1 MQMNNIRLVSVISSK
16 RRPKMSNLELQDN
29 YLNKSEINSN
39 NYIMSEVNSVDLLDE
54 YFNYILLVIIC
65 LLFYSALY
73 IIARFVLEIIFYLI
87 NKQKFSKGD
96 LVIVTTKPWK
106 GCVGKIT
113 KVGVFSNNIKI
124 TKDLNKFKKI
134 PKKTIKKT
142 VNEIKQT

>member
-1 MQMNNIRLVSVISSK
+1 MNNIKLVSVISSK
-16 RRPKMSNLELQDN
+16 RRLKMSNNLVSQDD

-39 NYIMSEVNSVDLLDE
+39 NYIMSEVKSVNLLDE
-54 YFNYILLVIIC
+54 YFNYVLLVIIC
-65 LLFYSALY
+65 VLFYSALY
-73 IIARFVLEIIFYLI
+73 IIARFVLEVIFYLI

-124 TKDLNKFKKI
+124 TKDLNRFKKI

>member
-1 MQMNNIRLVSVISSK
+1 MNKIKLVSVISSK
-16 RRPKMSNLELQDN
+16 RRSKMSNNLVSQDD

-39 NYIMSEVNSVDLLDE
+39 NYIMSEVKSVNLLDE

-65 LLFYSALY
+65 LLFYSVLY

-113 KVGVFSNNIKI
+113 NA
-124 TKDLNKFKKI
+124 T
-134 PKKTIKKT
+134 
-142 VNEIKQT
+142 

>member
-1 MQMNNIRLVSVISSK
+1 MYMNNIRLVNIISSK
-16 RRPKMSNLELQDN
+16 RISKMNNLVLQN
-29 YLNKSEINSN
+29 EYLNKSEINLN
-39 NYIMSEVNSVDLLDE
+39 KYIISKFNSIDLLDE
-54 YFNYILLVIIC
+54 YFNYVLLVIIC

-73 IIARFVLEIIFYLI
+73 ILARFVLEIIFYLI

-113 KVGVFSNNIKI
+113 KIGVFSNNIKI
-124 TKDLNKFKKI
+124 TKDLNRFKKI

-142 VNEIKQT
+142 INEIKQT

>member
-1 MQMNNIRLVSVISSK
+1 MNNIKLVSVISSK
-16 RRPKMSNLELQDN
+16 RRLKMSNNLVLQDN

-39 NYIMSEVNSVDLLDE
+39 NYIMSEVNSVNLLDE
-54 YFNYILLVIIC
+54 YFNYILLVIVC

-124 TKDLNKFKKI
+124 TKDLNRFKKI

-142 VNEIKQT
+142 INEIKQT

>member
-1 MQMNNIRLVSVISSK
+1 MNNIRLVSIISSK
-16 RRPKMSNLELQDN
+16 KISKMNNLVLQN
-29 YLNKSEINSN
+29 EYLNKYIISKFNS
-39 NYIMSEVNSVDLLDE
+39 IDLLDE
-54 YFNYILLVIIC
+54 YFNYVLLIIIC

-73 IIARFVLEIIFYLI
+73 ILARFVLEIIFYLI

-113 KVGVFSNNIKI
+113 KIGVFSNNIKI

>member
-1 MQMNNIRLVSVISSK
+1 MNNIRLVSVISSK

-73 IIARFVLEIIFYLI
+73 IIGRFVLEIIFYLI

>member
-1 MQMNNIRLVSVISSK
+1 MNNIKLVSVISSK
-16 RRPKMSNLELQDN
+16 RRLKMSNNLVSQDN

-39 NYIMSEVNSVDLLDE
+39 NYIMSEVNSVNLLDE
-54 YFNYILLVIIC
+54 YFNYILLVIVC

-73 IIARFVLEIIFYLI
+73 IIARFVLEVIFYLI

-134 PKKTIKKT
+134 PKKMIKKT

>member
-1 MQMNNIRLVSVISSK
+1 MNNIKLVSVISSK
-16 RRPKMSNLELQDN
+16 RRLKMSNNLVSQDN

-39 NYIMSEVNSVDLLDE
+39 NYIMSEVNSVNLLDE
-54 YFNYILLVIIC
+54 YFNYILLVIVC

-134 PKKTIKKT
+134 PKKMIKKT

>member
-1 MQMNNIRLVSVISSK
+1 MNNIKLVGVISSK
-16 RRPKMSNLELQDN
+16 RRLKMNNLVSQDD
-29 YLNKSEINSN
+29 YLNKSEMIENNNIISEINSIN
-39 NYIMSEVNSVDLLDE
+39 LLDE
-54 YFNYILLVIIC
+54 YFNYVLLVIIC
-65 LLFYSALY
+65 VLFYSALY

-124 TKDLNKFKKI
+124 TKDLNRFKKI

>member
-1 MQMNNIRLVSVISSK
+1 MNNIKLVSVISSK
-16 RRPKMSNLELQDN
+16 RRLKMSNNLVLQDN

-39 NYIMSEVNSVDLLDE
+39 NYIMSEVNSVNLLDE
-54 YFNYILLVIIC
+54 YFNYILLVIVC

-134 PKKTIKKT
+134 PKKMIKKT

>member
-1 MQMNNIRLVSVISSK
+1 MNNIRLVSVISSK
-16 RRPKMSNLELQDN
+16 RRSKMSNNLVSKDD
-29 YLNKSEINSN
+29 YLNKSEINLN
-39 NYIMSEVNSVDLLDE
+39 NYIISEVNSVDLLDD
-54 YFNYILLVIIC
+54 YFNYMLLVIIC

-73 IIARFVLEIIFYLI
+73 IIGRFVLEIIFYLI

-124 TKDLNKFKKI
+124 TKDLNRFKKI

>member
-1 MQMNNIRLVSVISSK
+1 
-16 RRPKMSNLELQDN
+16 
-29 YLNKSEINSN
+29 
-39 NYIMSEVNSVDLLDE
+39 
-54 YFNYILLVIIC
+54 
-65 LLFYSALY
+65 LY
-73 IIARFVLEIIFYLI
+73 IIARFVLEVIFYLL

>member
-1 MQMNNIRLVSVISSK
+1 MNNIKLVGVISSK
-16 RRPKMSNLELQDN
+16 RRLKMNNLVSQDD
-29 YLNKSEINSN
+29 YLNKSEMIENNNIISEINSIN
-39 NYIMSEVNSVDLLDE
+39 LLDE
-54 YFNYILLVIIC
+54 YFNYVLLVIIC
-65 LLFYSALY
+65 VLFYSALY

>member
-1 MQMNNIRLVSVISSK
+1 
-16 RRPKMSNLELQDN
+16 
-29 YLNKSEINSN
+29 
-39 NYIMSEVNSVDLLDE
+39 MSEVKSVNLLDE

>member
-1 MQMNNIRLVSVISSK
+1 MKNIRLVSVISNK
-16 RRPKMSNLELQDN
+16 RRPKMSNNLVSQDD

-39 NYIMSEVNSVDLLDE
+39 NFIISEFNSVDLLDE

-73 IIARFVLEIIFYLI
+73 IIGRFVLEIIFYLI

-124 TKDLNKFKKI
+124 TKDLNRFKKI

>member
-1 MQMNNIRLVSVISSK
+1 MNNIRLVSVISSK

-142 VNEIKQT
+142 FNEIKQT

>member
-1 MQMNNIRLVSVISSK
+1 MNNIRLVSVISSK

>member
-1 MQMNNIRLVSVISSK
+1 MNNIKLVSVISSK
-16 RRPKMSNLELQDN
+16 RRSKMNNLVLEND

-39 NYIMSEVNSVDLLDE
+39 NYIMSEVKSVDLLDE
-54 YFNYILLVIIC
+54 YFNYILLIIIC

-73 IIARFVLEIIFYLI
+73 IIARFVLEVIFYI
-87 NKQKFSKGD
+87 ISKQKFRKGD

-124 TKDLNKFKKI
+124 IKDLNKFKKI

-142 VNEIKQT
+142 FNEIKQT

>member
-1 MQMNNIRLVSVISSK
+1 MNNIKFVSVISSK
-16 RRPKMSNLELQDN
+16 RRSKMNNLVSEND

-54 YFNYILLVIIC
+54 YFNYILLIIIC

-73 IIARFVLEIIFYLI
+73 IIARFVLEVIFYLL
-87 NKQKFSKGD
+87 NKNKFRKGD
-96 LVIVTTKPWK
+96 LVLITTKPWK

-113 KVGVFSNNIKI
+113 KVGVFTNNIKI
-124 TKDLNKFKKI
+124 TKNLNRYQKI

-142 VNEIKQT
+142 MNEIKQT